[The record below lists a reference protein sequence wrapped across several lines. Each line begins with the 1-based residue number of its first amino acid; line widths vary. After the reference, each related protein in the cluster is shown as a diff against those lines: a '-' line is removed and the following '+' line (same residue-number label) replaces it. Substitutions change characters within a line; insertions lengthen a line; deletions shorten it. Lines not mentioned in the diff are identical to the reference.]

1 MEIPESVSVRRFHEF
16 SARQKHE
23 LYETLLE
30 MADTLEELP
39 KRSLRKTLELTLAVL
54 EYKGQLVQK
63 SELGG
68 ERRLQDENEKL
79 KRMVQK
85 LEDERDGLRLK
96 TKEVSP
102 EKSYLNP
109 TLACSL
115 HKQLNEEIK
124 QQQLQLQEAAQQAD
138 ASEKDSSDPL
148 SELDKQEQL
157 LHNINTKN
165 KHIKRLLRE
174 IEVSIGFT

>member
-30 MADTLEELP
+30 MADTLDELP

-54 EYKGQLVQK
+54 EYKGQLLQK

-102 EKSYLNP
+102 EKSY
-109 TLACSL
+109 
-115 HKQLNEEIK
+115 
-124 QQQLQLQEAAQQAD
+124 
-138 ASEKDSSDPL
+138 
-148 SELDKQEQL
+148 
-157 LHNINTKN
+157 
-165 KHIKRLLRE
+165 
-174 IEVSIGFT
+174 